1 MELFKTSQTDCLK
14 GLTTNA
20 DLTLLTKIHTHFP
33 NFYLMSRSHSSFDYN
48 GTSLQIPK
56 TSCKALGRAD
66 LRLLA

>member
-1 MELFKTSQTDCLK
+1 MELFRTTQTDYLK

-20 DLTLLTKIHTHFP
+20 DLTLLTKMHTHFP
-33 NFYLMSRSHSSFDYN
+33 NFYLTSRSHSSFDYCRN
-48 GTSLQIPK
+48 SFQIPK